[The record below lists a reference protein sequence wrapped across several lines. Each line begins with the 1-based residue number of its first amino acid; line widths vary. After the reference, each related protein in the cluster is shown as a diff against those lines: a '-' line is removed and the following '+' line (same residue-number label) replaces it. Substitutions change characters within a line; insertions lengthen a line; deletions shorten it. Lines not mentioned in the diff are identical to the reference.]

1 MNSLI
6 KINTD
11 NMVDGRSLHE
21 FLQVKTPYTIW
32 FERMCEYGFT
42 EETDYWTAN
51 KNVIRA
57 DGTEMPQKQ
66 INHDLTIDMAKEI
79 SMVQRTERGKQARL
93 YFIECE
99 KRSKVMPI
107 TYRQI
112 DEPSAQRAK
121 ASLLNAETRQARLIY
136 EIASR
141 SENRAYRQ
149 AGEAIAIN
157 MLAGKPLLD
166 MPLAEQRAN
175 HELGYFCQF
184 IGKPATWAS
193 VLGKKL
199 KQAGIKKTA
208 ETGVYKVAMDKAN
221 NQRDTFY
228 WFDDVLLPILEK
240 LFPEE
245 YSAME

>member
-1 MNSLI
+1 MNNKLI

-11 NMVDGRSLHE
+11 NKVDGRSLHE
-21 FLQVKTPYTIW
+21 FLQVETRYNDW
-32 FERMCEYGFT
+32 FPRMVEYGFV
-42 EETDYWTAN
+42 EGVDFYSKMSETSS
-51 KNVIRA
+51 KGGR
-57 DGTEMPQKQ
+57 PS
-66 INHDLTIDMAKEI
+66 INHEMTIDMAKEI
-79 SMVQRTERGKQARL
+79 SMIQRTERGKQARL

-99 KRSKVMPI
+99 KRAKVMPI

-166 MPLAEQRAN
+166 MPLAEQRTN

-240 LFPEE
+240 MFPEE

>member
-6 KINTD
+6 RINTD
-11 NMVDGRSLHE
+11 NKVDGRSLHE
-21 FLQVKTPYTIW
+21 FLRVETPFKKWID
-32 FERMCEYGFT
+32 RMLEYGFVEGVDFWTKMSETLPQGGRPAT
-42 EETDYWTAN
+42 EY
-51 KNVIRA
+51 
-57 DGTEMPQKQ
+57 
-66 INHDLTIDMAKEI
+66 DLTIDMAKEI
-79 SMVQRTERGKQARL
+79 SMLQRTERGKQARL

-99 KRSKVMPI
+99 KKAKVMPI
-107 TYRQI
+107 TYRHI

-184 IGKPATWAS
+184 IGRKSTWATT
-193 VLGKKL
+193 LGKKL
-199 KQAGIKKTA
+199 KQARVKKNA
-208 ETGVYKVAMDKAN
+208 ETGVYKVVMDKAN
-221 NQRDTFY
+221 NQRDSFY
-228 WFDDVLLPILEK
+228 WFDDVILPILEK
-240 LFPEE
+240 MFPDE
-245 YSAME
+245 YSALG

>member
-1 MNSLI
+1 MNELI
-6 KINTD
+6 KINTE
-11 NMVDGRSLHE
+11 NLVDGRSLHE
-21 FLQVKTPYTIW
+21 FLQVETPFKKWID
-32 FERMCEYGFT
+32 RMLEYGFVEGVDFWTKMSETLPQGGRPAT
-42 EETDYWTAN
+42 EY
-51 KNVIRA
+51 
-57 DGTEMPQKQ
+57 
-66 INHDLTIDMAKEI
+66 DLTIDMAKEI
-79 SMVQRTERGKQARL
+79 SMLQRTERGKQARL

-99 KRSKVMPI
+99 KRTKVMPI

-141 SENRAYRQ
+141 SENSAYRQ

-199 KQAGIKKTA
+199 KQAGVKKTA

-240 LFPEE
+240 MFPEE
-245 YSAME
+245 YRAM